1 MTSKEAQVAEQEQ
14 VVDQIFEGGRVQLDG
29 KTFVRCTFRG
39 TTLVVTGEAPFTL
52 QQSRMEN
59 ITFQFEGMA
68 ARLVAWLK
76 QLRAAGLDV
85 IGS

>member
-1 MTSKEAQVAEQEQ
+1 MEQEQ

-39 TTLVVTGEAPFTL
+39 TALLVAGEAPFSL

-59 ITFQFEGMA
+59 VSFEFTGMA
-68 ARLVAWLK
+68 ARLVSWLK

-85 IGS
+85 IGG

>member
-29 KTFVRCTFRG
+29 KTFVRCVFRG
-39 TTLVVTGEAPFTL
+39 TTLVVTGEAPFAL
-52 QQSRMEN
+52 QQSRMEGV
-59 ITFQFEGMA
+59 TFQFEGMA

-76 QLRAAGLDV
+76 QLRAAGMDV
-85 IGS
+85 IAG